1 MLKSWNIKLVNL
13 IIVSVCS
20 VFTVACSKDE
30 SVEVV
35 APEVKVEEVKLE
47 NVPVNLEWLANIE
60 GNTNATIRAQVEG
73 YLIKQNYTEG
83 SFVKKGD
90 VLFEID
96 PRPFEA
102 ALDKANSE
110 LKQAEAILITA
121 STDVKRYKP
130 LVAQKAVSQRDLDNA
145 IGREKNAEG
154 QVEAAKALIET
165 AKLNLEFTKVVA
177 PIDGLAGVAEA
188 QIGDLVGSV
197 GGKPL
202 TTVSSVD
209 PIRVYVPVTEKQYLM
224 AAKGSL
230 EKKTDENGKTSE
242 TDEAGNGKDE
252 DEDAPI
258 PLTLILSGDIEYPHQ
273 GHFEFAERQ
282 VDTNTG
288 TLKVA
293 ALFPNP
299 DHLLRPGLSARVR
312 ASFTDTEKSILIPKI
327 AITEVQ
333 GLARVYVVN
342 NDNTVSIRDI
352 KKGRDID
359 DLQVI
364 ESGLNENDRV
374 IVSNTSQIKDGMT
387 VTVKAE

>member
-1 MLKSWNIKLVNL
+1 M
-13 IIVSVCS
+13 
-20 VFTVACSKDE
+20 
-30 SVEVV
+30 
-35 APEVKVEEVKLE
+35 
-47 NVPVNLEWLANIE
+47 
-60 GNTNATIRAQVEG
+60 
-73 YLIKQNYTEG
+73 
-83 SFVKKGD
+83 
-90 VLFEID
+90 
-96 PRPFEA
+96 
-102 ALDKANSE
+102 
-110 LKQAEAILITA
+110 
-121 STDVKRYKP
+121 
-130 LVAQKAVSQRDLDNA
+130 VAQKAVSQRDLDNA

-209 PIRVYVPVTEKQYLM
+209 PIRVYVPVTERQYLM

-230 EKKTDENGKTSE
+230 EKKTDEDGKTSK
-242 TDEAGNGKDE
+242 TDEVSNGK

-299 DHLLRPGLSARVR
+299 DHLLRPGLSARVK
-312 ASFTDTEKSILIPKI
+312 ATLTNTEKSILVPKT
-327 AITEVQ
+327 AISEVQ
-333 GLARVYVVN
+333 GLARVFVVKD
-342 NDNTVSIRDI
+342 DNTVAIRDV
-352 KKGRDID
+352 KKGKDIG

-364 ESGLNENDRV
+364 ESGLSENDRI
-374 IVSNTSQIKDGMT
+374 IVSNTSLIKDGMT